1 LDPEELNAISDLI
14 SEITTLADTFYS
26 GNFQDALFQAT
37 EMGYNSNELSGFSLD
52 LKYER
57 SAYAAYMSPETQVP
71 AYENTKTA
79 QPASG
84 NGLGILMEDVQKLAD
99 HQGFELFE
107 KPLDLFK
114 DIFLALQE
122 PIESVSPDANH
133 QNPDLIIRMLEKAL
147 SREGNAGE
155 ADTDLLNLP
164 SYRTIDY
171 FS

>member
-1 LDPEELNAISDLI
+1 
-14 SEITTLADTFYS
+14 
-26 GNFQDALFQAT
+26 
-37 EMGYNSNELSGFSLD
+37 

-57 SAYAAYMSPETQVP
+57 SAYAAYMSPEPQVP

-84 NGLGILMEDVQKLAD
+84 NYLGTLMEDVQKLAD
-99 HQGFELFE
+99 HQGFALFE

-122 PIESVSPDANH
+122 PIESVSPGATH
-133 QNPDLIIRMLEKAL
+133 QNPDLITRMLEKAL
-147 SREGNAGE
+147 SREGD
-155 ADTDLLNLP
+155 ADGANTDFLNLP